1 VLLHQFS
8 KSDAIGGHY
17 CIDKAFDVIVIYVDA
32 IGMIYHIDFKEE
44 MQ

>member
-17 CIDKAFDVIVIYVDA
+17 CIEKAFDAIVIHADG
-32 IGMIYHIDFKEE
+32 IGMIYRTDFEE
-44 MQ
+44 KMQ

>member
-1 VLLHQFS
+1 MDQFS

-17 CIDKAFDVIVIYVDA
+17 CIEKAFDAIVIHVDTT
-32 IGMIYHIDFKEE
+32 GMIYRTDFEEE